1 MLMAFMRHMDTEDEC
16 LVFYRFWG
24 FNSIPQDT
32 LRNRSRPRILLQRH
46 NNSKERRD
54 RRLDNRHRHHYD
66 EVLLVAGGRIAVE
79 GGIASVVDFVDSS
92 YRLEVEDLDL
102 VDMTVV
108 GIEDLLGSNLGLT
121 F

>member
-1 MLMAFMRHMDTEDEC
+1 M
-16 LVFYRFWG
+16 FYRFWE

-54 RRLDNRHRHHYD
+54 RRLDNHRHHHYG
-66 EVLLVAGGRIAVE
+66 EVLLVAEGRIAAVE
-79 GGIASVVDFVDSS
+79 GGIASVVDLVDSS
-92 YRLEVEDLDL
+92 HRLEVEDLDL

-108 GIEDLLGSNLGLT
+108 GIEDLLGNNLGLT